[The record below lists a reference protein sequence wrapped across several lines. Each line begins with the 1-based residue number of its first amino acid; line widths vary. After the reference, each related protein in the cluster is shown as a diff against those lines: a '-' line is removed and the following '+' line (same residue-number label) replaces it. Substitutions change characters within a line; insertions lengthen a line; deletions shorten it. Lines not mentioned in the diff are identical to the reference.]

1 MRESIFINYK
11 NDYYWQNMAEQ
22 NKYKRLGINTIFTFI
37 GNVGPQ
43 FISFLL
49 VPFYTYWLTK
59 EDYGIQD
66 MILTYMVFV
75 VPYLALGL
83 YEAVFIFPKDKP
95 IEEQRKFFTTA
106 VNTITASILV
116 FLTIWI
122 ITPQCIHD
130 LLLPG
135 RMRDYELFLILAI
148 VSGPYQRVMQNF
160 ARSLDKM
167 RVYSITGVVYALLV
181 LILSL
186 TVVPYYGLAGFFIA
200 FLSAQILST
209 IYTFCGIK
217 GWRYYSLVVS
227 DKKILSSML
236 KYSIPLVPN
245 ATMWWV
251 VNSINRP
258 IMLSTVGLEEMG
270 LYAVAHRF
278 PSIISTLFTV
288 FFSALQIS
296 VIEEYGKK
304 NYSTFYNNVFR
315 VILVMLIS
323 VMFFF
328 MLLGD
333 IMFDILVDDKFHSAV
348 CYLPVL
354 SVGAILSSISAY
366 VGSTFTVLKKTM
378 FFLYSSIL
386 AAVVAVI
393 ANLLL
398 IPKYGVMG
406 ACVAICLSQLAMF
419 LYRWYKSYKYVN
431 FEKGV
436 KLSLMIICS
445 MAALLA
451 YYYIDNSIWRVIT
464 IFILFIAFLMM
475 NFDLSESVKTMM
487 SRRKFRQFS

>member
-1 MRESIFINYK
+1 MP
-11 NDYYWQNMAEQ
+11 EQ

-66 MILTYMVFV
+66 MILTYMVFI

-83 YEAVFIFPKDKP
+83 YEAVFLFPKDKP
-95 IEEQRKFFTTA
+95 IEEQKKYFTTA
-106 VNTITASILV
+106 VNTITVSISI
-116 FLTIWI
+116 FLAIWFI
-122 ITPQCIHD
+122 VPSSVHEMV
-130 LLLPG
+130 LPG
-135 RMRDYELFLILAI
+135 KMRDYELYLIIAI
-148 VSGPYQRVMQNF
+148 ASGPYQRVMQNF

-181 LILSL
+181 LVFSL
-186 TVVPYYGLAGFFIA
+186 TVVPKYGLAGFFIA

-217 GWRYYSLVVS
+217 GWRYYSLRDS
-227 DKKILSSML
+227 DRQILSSML

-304 NYSTFYNNVFR
+304 TYSTFYNNVFR

-328 MLLGD
+328 MLFGD
-333 IMFDILVDDKFHSAV
+333 LMFDILVDDKFHSAV
-348 CYLPVL
+348 FYLPIL

-378 FFLYSSIL
+378 YFLYSSIL
-386 AAVVAVI
+386 AAVVAII

-398 IPKYGVMG
+398 IPKFGVMG
-406 ACVAICLSQLAMF
+406 ACIAICLSQLAMF
-419 LYRWYKSYKYVN
+419 LYRWYKSYRYVN
-431 FEKGV
+431 FEKGMILTFMLIFSIMA
-436 KLSLMIICS
+436 LS
-445 MAALLA
+445 A
-451 YYYIDNSIWRVIT
+451 YYFIGNSFWR
-464 IFILFIAFLMM
+464 IFIIIVAFVAIMLI
-475 NFDLSESVKTMM
+475 NYDLTSSLKMLI
-487 SRRKFRQFS
+487 KLKK